1 VVEAAARDGVGGV
14 PQAED
19 PVHVQEVGD
28 EGAVLVPALAGV
40 RGAKDGSEL
49 RQRRVHLGLLASQEG
64 AWRRETGRSR
74 PGPRRWRWL
83 RLDQVGVD
91 SI

>member
-14 PQAED
+14 PQPED

-40 RGAKDGSEL
+40 RGAKNGSEL
-49 RQRRVHLGLLASQEG
+49 RQRAP
-64 AWRRETGRSR
+64 AA
-74 PGPRRWRWL
+74 PGPPGPP
-83 RLDQVGVD
+83 RLAGRGVAA
-91 SI
+91 